1 MAIILFSVAA
11 VSCTKEKSVENGLPT
26 IPGSGG
32 SAVFALN
39 TSGDSCVNS
48 VVAGTYAKGTPTG
61 SANTVTI
68 EINVNSPGTWSINTA
83 TVGGFYFSGSGA
95 FANTGTQTVTL
106 TAKGTPQ
113 NEGTE
118 TFTLLTGTATCT
130 FDVTVGQGGGTPPPP
145 TTTTGDYLPT
155 TNGSWWSYDDAAGS
169 DTMLTKINGTK
180 SLNGKTY
187 QNYINTYEG
196 TTDTDTSFIRKDNT
210 TGFYYIYSDL
220 RDLDLA
226 SLGMTF
232 PNFAELLFL
241 KNNVAANDTWN
252 SDVNG
257 TFNGLPATLRF
268 TFSVVSITE
277 TLNTGISNFTNV
289 LHITMTPKIGFAGTF
304 TALPTPP
311 VEFYYAKGVGQ
322 LKIDDGGD
330 QQVIRYYKIL

>member
-1 MAIILFSVAA
+1 MAIVLFSVAV

-39 TSGDSCVNS
+39 TSGDSCVNA
-48 VVAGTYAKGTPTG
+48 VVAGTYAKGTPT
-61 SANTVTI
+61 SSSNTVTI

-145 TTTTGDYLPT
+145 PTTTTGDYLPMS
-155 TNGSWWSYDDAAGS
+155 NGSWWSYDDGAGG
-169 DTMLTKINGTK
+169 DTTLMKINGTK
-180 SLNGKTY
+180 SIIGKTY
-187 QNYINTYEG
+187 QNFIYTYEG
-196 TTDTDTSFIRKDNT
+196 IPDTDTSFFRKDNA
-210 TGFYYIYSDL
+210 TGFYYTCEDLSDL
-220 RDLDLA
+220 S

-232 PNFAELLFL
+232 PNFGDILFL
-241 KNNVAANDTWN
+241 KNNLAAGNTWD
-252 SDVNG
+252 SDVTG
-257 TFNGLPATLRF
+257 SFNGFPATLRF
-268 TFSVVSITE
+268 SFNVVSITE
-277 TLNTGISNFTNV
+277 TLNNGISTFNNV
-289 LHITMTPKIGFAGTF
+289 AHISMTPKIGVAGTF
-304 TALPTPP
+304 TPLSTTPI
-311 VEFYYAKGVGQ
+311 EFYYAKGVGQ
-322 LKIDDGGD
+322 LKIDDAGD
-330 QQVIRYYKIL
+330 LQVIRYYKIL